1 MSTQNWPEDTTP
13 RHADGSPVDGTPGV
27 VPPGTTGAGTTGGN
41 YSPPGGNYSQDGG
54 STKEAAKGE
63 AREVGKEG
71 AEASQHVAGVAKDEA
86 RGVAHEAK
94 GQARNL
100 AHELGDDLKG
110 QAGHQQKRVAEG
122 LRSISDELGSMARN
136 SGQNGPATQWVQ
148 EASRR
153 TGDMAGWLD
162 QRDPG
167 GLLEE
172 TKRFARNRPGAFLA
186 VAAGAGLLAGRLAR
200 GMKDNNSDGQGQ
212 MDAGHRSAGSPGT
225 YGSTHQVPGGYEP
238 APPTVPPTSGA
249 ATVGGAEGYGTG
261 TGRMG
266 ATAREDQAMPD
277 LASTQAPGYS
287 PGFPDRDPRPANP
300 AYPDDDARGL
310 NEGRDKR

>member
-13 RHADGSPVDGTPGV
+13 RHADGSPADGAPVV
-27 VPPGTTGAGTTGGN
+27 VPPGTTGAGTTGGT
-41 YSPPGGNYSQDGG
+41 PPGGSSQGG
-54 STKEAAKGE
+54 DSTKEAAKGE
-63 AREVGKEG
+63 AKQVGKEG

-86 RGVAHEAK
+86 KGVAQEAK
-94 GQARNL
+94 GQAQNL
-100 AHELGDDLKG
+100 THQLGDDLKS
-110 QAGHQQKRVAEG
+110 QAGDQQKKVAEN
-122 LRSISDELGSMARN
+122 LRSISDELGSMAQN
-136 SGQNGPATQWVQ
+136 SEQNGTATHWVQ

-153 TGDMAGWLD
+153 TGDIAGWLD

-167 GLLEE
+167 GLLDE

-186 VAAGAGLLAGRLAR
+186 IAAGAGLLAGRLTR
-200 GMKDNNSDGQGQ
+200 GMKDNSSDGQGQ

-225 YGSTHQVPGGYEP
+225 YGSTHQAPGAYEP
-238 APPTVPPTSGA
+238 DAPSVPPTSGA
-249 ATVGGAEGYGTG
+249 ATVGGSGGYGTD

-287 PGFPDRDPRPANP
+287 PGFPDREPRPVNP